1 MSHSHDSSSQE
12 SCAWPSPPSLAA
24 HKASNAHKFVDIV
37 HDNKTYH
44 LNISDKLFIKPQAN
58 CTDNPLTRKSNQPF
72 IKLPKV
78 NVKELDPTTKETN
91 ETECNS
97 LDDDTENKFHQ
108 SSTYMKYIEK
118 SSEELDEEI
127 EYDMDEEDQAWLCL
141 HNDQNT
147 NHQNNNNAQTCTH
160 HVTQEHFEFFMDR
173 FEKESYFESH
183 KSSTKSTS
191 CKADKEKSSSDDEEQ
206 VEEDALCCICLDGEC
221 VNSNAIL
228 FCDMCNLAVHQDCYG
243 VPYIP
248 EGQWLCRR
256 CMQSPSAAVQCCL
269 CPNRYGAFKQCEDT
283 TSTSASS
290 SSASACCTKWAHMVC
305 AIWIPEV
312 HFANTVFLEP
322 IVGVEDIE
330 SARWKLTCYIC
341 RKKNAGAC
349 IQCDNPSCYMAFHV
363 TCAQQAGLYM
373 ALCEDDGE
381 TDRAKKKTRGRS
393 VSRRRSVSRKS
404 VSCGRKRVD
413 EDADGESLNGASL
426 VSDDDAEEVSR
437 ELKRVAYCDAHTPVD
452 ILSPKS
458 RASGAE
464 ELLKKAQKARVKKAR
479 KIAAEKMCVAPV
491 VNLPVLPDERLVGIL
506 EKANGR
512 FEASYGMHD
521 EVVRKLVAFWLLKR
535 QARAGVALL
544 RRLQHVPAL
553 LKKRQM
559 EKDERLKELREQ
571 LFYWQKLRQDLEK
584 ARLLMELIRKREKMK
599 REHIRMQHL
608 IMRMQLSPFN
618 LFLKSVLEKLAVLDK
633 AKIFTQPVDKSQVPA
648 YYDEIKVPMDFE
660 SMAKKIDEHAYKS
673 FKQFEDDFQLI
684 LANCFQFNNK
694 HDYFYKAGLKLKEQA
709 VPILKQ
715 SRIIYE
721 RVGYDAACSGS
732 HQENEIKNATSSL
745 TNIINQSNQ
754 TIAADLE
761 AILKSEIS
769 DDVMPEE
776 KLRILLDRLDLA
788 NTIKN
793 AGSRSKWASH
803 LKNEIAIIKRK
814 IASQVKN
821 NIKITEKYSNMQR
834 SILDFVIRK
843 QGACNNENQNENLL
857 NQNPDS
863 ISSMSSDLNS
873 NLSSC

>member
-1 MSHSHDSSSQE
+1 M
-12 SCAWPSPPSLAA
+12 
-24 HKASNAHKFVDIV
+24 
-37 HDNKTYH
+37 
-44 LNISDKLFIKPQAN
+44 
-58 CTDNPLTRKSNQPF
+58 
-72 IKLPKV
+72 
-78 NVKELDPTTKETN
+78 
-91 ETECNS
+91 
-97 LDDDTENKFHQ
+97 
-108 SSTYMKYIEK
+108 
-118 SSEELDEEI
+118 
-127 EYDMDEEDQAWLCL
+127 
-141 HNDQNT
+141 
-147 NHQNNNNAQTCTH
+147 
-160 HVTQEHFEFFMDR
+160 
-173 FEKESYFESH
+173 
-183 KSSTKSTS
+183 
-191 CKADKEKSSSDDEEQ
+191 
-206 VEEDALCCICLDGEC
+206 
-221 VNSNAIL
+221 
-228 FCDMCNLAVHQDCYG
+228 
-243 VPYIP
+243 
-248 EGQWLCRR
+248 
-256 CMQSPSAAVQCCL
+256 
-269 CPNRYGAFKQCEDT
+269 
-283 TSTSASS
+283 
-290 SSASACCTKWAHMVC
+290 
-305 AIWIPEV
+305 
-312 HFANTVFLEP
+312 
-322 IVGVEDIE
+322 
-330 SARWKLTCYIC
+330 
-341 RKKNAGAC
+341 
-349 IQCDNPSCYMAFHV
+349 
-363 TCAQQAGLYM
+363 
-373 ALCEDDGE
+373 
-381 TDRAKKKTRGRS
+381 
-393 VSRRRSVSRKS
+393 
-404 VSCGRKRVD
+404 
-413 EDADGESLNGASL
+413 
-426 VSDDDAEEVSR
+426 
-437 ELKRVAYCDAHTPVD
+437 
-452 ILSPKS
+452 
-458 RASGAE
+458 
-464 ELLKKAQKARVKKAR
+464 
-479 KIAAEKMCVAPV
+479 
-491 VNLPVLPDERLVGIL
+491 
-506 EKANGR
+506 
-512 FEASYGMHD
+512 
-521 EVVRKLVAFWLLKR
+521 
-535 QARAGVALL
+535 
-544 RRLQHVPAL
+544 PAL